1 MLTSEK
7 KIPHTDQ
14 NFLTWVFLYK
24 AFFSYKKLPKD
35 SSANYEKTKKSS
47 KKSLGRVSRSSR
59 SFRRRGKQ
67 KVRIWLWTMSKS
79 LLRQKIK
86 TSLLNLKKIMN
97 YGRIKPLHK

>member
-1 MLTSEK
+1 MLTSEI

-47 KKSLGRVSRSSR
+47 KKS
-59 SFRRRGKQ
+59 
-67 KVRIWLWTMSKS
+67 
-79 LLRQKIK
+79 
-86 TSLLNLKKIMN
+86 
-97 YGRIKPLHK
+97 